1 MEGVEGQKGVSI
13 SIRELSISLRSH
25 KREKLLVQ
33 PLSVFIPG
41 GSLFGIVGGSG
52 SGKTSL
58 LNVLADRYDKQAFE
72 VKGSAEFGAG
82 RGPSVGV
89 GYVTQSDHTLPF
101 LTVRETLTFA
111 SYLKIDDRD
120 EDRASVVEAILL
132 DLGLKEAAETR
143 VGDASVGGIRGISGG
158 ERRRLSVGLQILSSP
173 EVLYCDECT
182 SGEYHDNKT
191 HHLGTGL
198 REPSPTMA
206 PSLPQDHQKHL
217 TPPLHLL
224 HRPGRVHR
232 KQRHGDHPPAH
243 THAKNHSGVLHPPA
257 PQRHLQPL

>member
-1 MEGVEGQKGVSI
+1 MGKGPNGTMCDSQTPGAGCVSI
-13 SIRELSISLRSH
+13 SILDLSVSLRSH
-25 KREKLLVQ
+25 KREKCLVQ
-33 PLSVFIPG
+33 PLSVFVPG

-72 VKGSAEFGAG
+72 VKGSVEFGAG

-182 SGEYHDNKT
+182 SGEYPCQHDNKT
-191 HHLGTGL
+191 HNLGTGL
-198 REPSPTMA
+198 REPSISDYGSTPASGSSKSSHPTFTL
-206 PSLPQDHQKHL
+206 SPQAW
-217 TPPLHLL
+217 T
-224 HRPGRVHR
+224 R
-232 KQRHGDHPPAH
+232 
-243 THAKNHSGVLHPPA
+243 S
-257 PQRHLQPL
+257 PQTT